1 MNDLKQKFFEE
12 GFIYPLKAMETS
24 QADSIRKE
32 YIGFYEG
39 INSESE
45 KIEHKTKSHLIF
57 NWANKIIFNKNI
69 LDVVKNI
76 IGENIVAW
84 NSLIFLKPPN
94 SKKFVSYHQD
104 QNYWKIK
111 MDKGLTV
118 QVALSQS
125 SIQNG
130 CLQILPKSHK
140 KDYNHYDKKDTNN
153 LLARGQEVMLSSEEN
168 KGLKNI
174 ILNPGEFCAF
184 HGNIVHGSQVNS
196 SDDYRFLFSIRYL
209 TPDNQI
215 DERLYYNYST
225 LVNGK
230 DDFNY
235 FQKEPNM
242 INDTV
247 NECKNFHKKLI
258 TRQAKIYA
266 GLYLKK
272 LSFLSFLMEFKF
284 IRNIVYKLRQVNDKK

>member
-1 MNDLKQKFFEE
+1 MSKLKEKFFEY
-12 GFIYPLKAMETS
+12 GFVSPLKAIESS
-24 QADSIRKE
+24 QADTIKKE
-32 YIGFYEG
+32 YISFYEG

-69 LDVVKNI
+69 LDVVKEI

-84 NSLIFLKPPN
+84 NSLIFLKAPN

-125 SIQNG
+125 SIENG

-140 KDYNHYDKKDTNN
+140 KDYHHYDKKDTNN
-153 LLARGQEVMLSSEEN
+153 LLARGQEVILSIEEN
-168 KGLKNI
+168 KNLKNI
-174 ILNPGEFCAF
+174 ILNPGEFCVF
-184 HGNIVHGSQVNS
+184 HGNIIHGSKINHTN
-196 SDDYRFLFSIRYL
+196 DYRFLFSIRYL
-209 TPDNQI
+209 TPDNKI
-215 DERLYYNYST
+215 DTSLYYNYAT
-225 LVNGK
+225 LVNGEDK
-230 DDFNY
+230 YEY
-235 FQKEPNM
+235 FKMEPNL
-242 INDTV
+242 DKDSYT
-247 NECKNFHKKLI
+247 ECKNFHNKLI

-266 GLYLKK
+266 RLHLKSLGL
-272 LSFLSFLMEFKF
+272 LSFLMQFKF
-284 IRNIVYKLRQVNDKK
+284 IRNIVYKMREKK